1 MRKNLTKSIVFSP
14 SAVELDGSEIEFEL
28 NILPSLNQ
36 KAESR
41 NSSYAE
47 QTKIIETM
55 IQNWTNRVFQEFAQN
70 SQIESY

>member
-1 MRKNLTKSIVFSP
+1 MRNNLTKSIVFSP
-14 SAVELDGSEIEFEL
+14 PAVELDGSEIEFEL
-28 NILPSLNQ
+28 NILPSLIQ
-36 KAESR
+36 KAGSR

-55 IQNWTNRVFQEFAQN
+55 IQNWTNWVFQEFAQN